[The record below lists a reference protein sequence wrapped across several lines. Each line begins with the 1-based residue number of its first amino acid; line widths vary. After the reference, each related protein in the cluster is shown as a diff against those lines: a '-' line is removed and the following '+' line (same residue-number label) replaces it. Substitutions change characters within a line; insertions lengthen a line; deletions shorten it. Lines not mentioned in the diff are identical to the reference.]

1 MSDFFNEALKG
12 GLDSLTADQ
21 LDELII
27 MAQAKRS
34 ESKGKKEIKTSD
46 SCPFCGS
53 IRIKKRGIFEKAW
66 SMDEGT
72 TIPSASPTFSR
83 VSNIAKARSESRN
96 TTSLD
101 RRNRFLR
108 NGRMAWTRMTPI
120 PFSLKSTAAIPKNP
134 TADSSKNSSSQVIS
148 FRAFCSGVFV
158 PSTAGV

>member
-53 IRIKKRGIFEKAW
+53 IMIKKRGIFEKAW
-66 SMDEGT
+66 SMDEG
-72 TIPSASPTFSR
+72 
-83 VSNIAKARSESRN
+83 NIN
-96 TTSLD
+96 TRL
-101 RRNRFLR
+101 FK
-108 NGRMAWTRMTPI
+108 G
-120 PFSLKSTAAIPKNP
+120 
-134 TADSSKNSSSQVIS
+134 
-148 FRAFCSGVFV
+148 
-158 PSTAGV
+158 TAGEHQEIQKRNQQ